1 MICLLPRRVFRLVLS
16 SEFVHSLRGEAFP
29 RHQAVSR
36 SDRRIPP
43 GSFGSRSPV
52 GSRWAAGSPASRR
65 GVGERQPDLV
75 VILARDYGDSL
86 PTSEDVLLLI
96 EIADTSLVSDREV
109 KLPLYAEEYS

>member
-1 MICLLPRRVFRLVLS
+1 
-16 SEFVHSLRGEAFP
+16 
-29 RHQAVSR
+29 
-36 SDRRIPP
+36 
-43 GSFGSRSPV
+43 
-52 GSRWAAGSPASRR
+52 
-65 GVGERQPDLV
+65 VGERQPDLV